1 MLATDFIY
9 DDIKLSDKGYII
21 CDFDDESGVEIVDV
35 GSTITFNK
43 IKQDS
48 GRIYT
53 LASATY
59 DECVTA
65 TFDICKNDCLYG
77 RNEMEI
83 STQQF
88 RELMQWLNRREF
100 LPFRIV
106 DDKQTVCWYNASF
119 NVDKIV
125 VGGKIYGARLTM
137 ETDRPFGYDD
147 KVTLK
152 NKPLT
157 TAKPTVTI
165 INTSNEIG
173 YLYPIVTIK
182 CLDSGNLTITNDLEN
197 CTTIINKCSNAETIT
212 LNGETQTIETDNENG
227 HTKKKIHN
235 DFNWEFP
242 RLGTKMEQG
251 QVIRDNNITV
261 NLPCEITIEFRPI
274 VKDVP

>member
-1 MLATDFIY
+1 MIATDFVY

-21 CDFDDESGVEIVDV
+21 CDFDDKSGTEIVDV

-43 IKQDS
+43 IKRDS

-65 TFDICKNDCLYG
+65 TFDICKNDCLYNN
-77 RNEMEI
+77 NEMEI
-83 STQQF
+83 TTEEF
-88 RELMQWLNRREF
+88 REIMQWLNRREF

-106 DDKQTVCWYNASF
+106 DDQQTVCWYNASF
-119 NVDKIV
+119 NIDKVII
-125 VGGKIYGARLTM
+125 GGRIYGARLTM

-147 KVTLK
+147 KVTRQYALSDA
-152 NKPLT
+152 N
-157 TAKPTVTI
+157 AEINI

-173 YLYPIVTIK
+173 YLYPIVEIK
-182 CLDSGNLTITNDLEN
+182 CWMSGNLTITNALEGCSTEIKN
-197 CTTIINKCSNAETIT
+197 CSNAEIIT
-212 LNGETQTIETDNENG
+212 LNGETQTIETNNENNHIKG
-227 HTKKKIHN
+227 KRHN

-242 RLGTKMEQG
+242 RLGTKMERG

-261 NLPCEITIEFRPI
+261 SLPCDITIEYRPI

>member
-1 MLATDFIY
+1 MLATDFVY

-21 CDFDDESGVEIVDV
+21 CDFDDKSGVEIADI
-35 GSTITFNK
+35 GSNISFNK
-43 IKQDS
+43 IKRDS

-65 TFDICKNDCLYG
+65 TFDICKNDCLYSN
-77 RNEMEI
+77 NEMEI

-106 DDKQTVCWYNASF
+106 DEEQTVCWYDASF

-137 ETDRPFGYDD
+137 ETDRPFGYGD
-147 KVTLK
+147 KVTKKYVL
-152 NKPLT
+152 NSPN
-157 TAKPTVTI
+157 PGVGV

-173 YLYPIVTIK
+173 YLYPIVIIK
-182 CLDSGNLTITNDLEN
+182 CLVDGDLTITNRLEE
-197 CTTIINKCSNAETIT
+197 CATVIKKCSSAEVIT
-212 LNGETQTIETDNENG
+212 LNGETQTIETSKENN
-227 HTKKKIHN
+227 HTKNKIHN

-242 RLGTKMEQG
+242 RLGIKMSRG
-251 QVIRDNNITV
+251 QVIRNNLIATSM
-261 NLPCEITIEFRPI
+261 PCEMTIEFRPI

>member
-1 MLATDFIY
+1 MLATDFVY

-21 CDFDDESGVEIVDV
+21 CDFDDKSGVEIVDV

-43 IKQDS
+43 IKRDS

-77 RNEMEI
+77 SSEMEI

-125 VGGKIYGARLTM
+125 VGGKIYGVRLTM

-147 KVTLK
+147 KVTRTYALS
-152 NKPLT
+152 NSNLT
-157 TAKPTVTI
+157 ISIV
-165 INTSNEIG
+165 NTSNEIG
-173 YLYPIVTIK
+173 YLYPTITIK
-182 CLDSGNLTITNDLEN
+182 CWVDGDLTITNTLEGN
-197 CTTIINKCSNAETIT
+197 TTVIKNCSNAEVITI
-212 LNGETQTIETDNENG
+212 NGETQTIVTNNERN

-242 RLGTKMEQG
+242 RLGTKMIRG
-251 QVIRDNNITV
+251 QVIRNNDITTS
-261 NLPCEITIEFRPI
+261 LPCEITIEYRPI

>member
-1 MLATDFIY
+1 MLATDFVY

-21 CDFDDESGVEIVDV
+21 CDFDDKSGVEIVDV
-35 GSTITFNK
+35 GSNITFNK
-43 IKQDS
+43 IKRDS

-65 TFDICKNDCLYG
+65 TFDICKNDCLYDSD
-77 RNEMEI
+77 EMEI
-83 STQQF
+83 TTQQF
-88 RELMQWLNRREF
+88 REIMQWLNRREF

-106 DDKQTVCWYNASF
+106 DEKQTVCWYNASF

-125 VGGKIYGARLTM
+125 IGGKIYGARLTM

-152 NKPLT
+152 GKSLT
-157 TAKPTVTI
+157 TSNPTVTI

-173 YLYPIVTIK
+173 YLYPTITIK
-182 CLDSGNLTITNDLEN
+182 CLKNGDLTITNDLEK
-197 CTTIINKCSNAETIT
+197 CTTIIKKCSNAETIT

-235 DFNWEFP
+235 DFNWEFL
-242 RLGTKMEQG
+242 RLGTKMKQG
-251 QVIRDNNITV
+251 QVVRDNNITV
-261 NLPCEITIEFRPI
+261 SLPCKITIEFRPI

>member
-1 MLATDFIY
+1 MYATDFVY

-21 CDFDDESGVEIVDV
+21 CDFDDKSGVEIVDV
-35 GSTITFNK
+35 GSNISFNK
-43 IKQDS
+43 IKRDS

-59 DECVTA
+59 DECVTT
-65 TFDICKNDCLYG
+65 TFDICKNDCLYDS
-77 RNEMEI
+77 NNMEI

-106 DDKQTVCWYNASF
+106 DDKRTVCWYNASF
-119 NVDKIV
+119 NIDKIV

-147 KVTLK
+147 KVTRTFALSGYK
-152 NKPLT
+152 LT
-157 TAKPTVTI
+157 VSV

-173 YLYPIVTIK
+173 YLYP
-182 CLDSGNLTITNDLEN
+182 TITVKCRMDGDLSITNSLEGS
-197 CTTIINKCSNAETIT
+197 TTIIKNCSKAEVITID
-212 LNGETQTIETDNENG
+212 GETQTIVTNNENN

-242 RLGTKMEQG
+242 RLGIKMIRG
-251 QVIRDNNITV
+251 QVIRNNDITAS
-261 NLPCEITIEFRPI
+261 LPCDITIEYRPI
-274 VKDVP
+274 IKDVP

>member
-1 MLATDFIY
+1 MLATDFVY

-21 CDFDDESGVEIVDV
+21 CDFDDKSGVEIVDI
-35 GSTITFNK
+35 GSNISFNK
-43 IKQDS
+43 IKRDS

-65 TFDICKNDCLYG
+65 TFDICKNDCLYSN
-77 RNEMEI
+77 NEMEI

-106 DDKQTVCWYNASF
+106 DEEQTVCWYDASF

-137 ETDRPFGYDD
+137 ETDRPFGYGD
-147 KVTLK
+147 KVTKKYVL
-152 NKPLT
+152 NSPN
-157 TAKPTVTI
+157 PGVGV

-173 YLYPIVTIK
+173 YLYPIVIIK
-182 CLDSGNLTITNDLEN
+182 CLVDGDLTITNRLEE
-197 CTTIINKCSNAETIT
+197 CATVIKKCSSAEVIT
-212 LNGETQTIETDNENG
+212 LNGETQTIETSKENN
-227 HTKKKIHN
+227 HTKNKIHN

-242 RLGTKMEQG
+242 RLGIKMSRG
-251 QVIRDNNITV
+251 QVIRNNLIATSM
-261 NLPCEITIEFRPI
+261 PCEMTIEFRPI

>member
-1 MLATDFIY
+1 MLATDFVY

-21 CDFDDESGVEIVDV
+21 CDFDDKSGVEIVDV

-43 IKQDS
+43 IKRDS

-77 RNEMEI
+77 SSEMEI

-125 VGGKIYGARLTM
+125 VGDKIYGVRLTM

-147 KVTLK
+147 KVTRTYALS
-152 NKPLT
+152 NSNLT
-157 TAKPTVTI
+157 ISIV
-165 INTSNEIG
+165 NTSNEIG
-173 YLYPIVTIK
+173 YLYPTITIK
-182 CLDSGNLTITNDLEN
+182 CWVDGDLTITNTLEGN
-197 CTTIINKCSNAETIT
+197 TTVIKNCSNAEVITI
-212 LNGETQTIETDNENG
+212 NGETQTIVTNNERN

-242 RLGTKMEQG
+242 RLGTKMIRG
-251 QVIRDNNITV
+251 QVIRNNDITTS
-261 NLPCEITIEFRPI
+261 LPCEITIEYRPI

>member
-1 MLATDFIY
+1 MLATDFVY

-21 CDFDDESGVEIVDV
+21 CDFDDKSGVEIVDV

-43 IKQDS
+43 IKRDS

-77 RNEMEI
+77 SNEMEI

-125 VGGKIYGARLTM
+125 VGGKIYGVRLTM

-147 KVTLK
+147 KVTRTYALS
-152 NKPLT
+152 NSNLT
-157 TAKPTVTI
+157 ISIV
-165 INTSNEIG
+165 NTSNEIG
-173 YLYPIVTIK
+173 YLYPTITIK
-182 CLDSGNLTITNDLEN
+182 CWVDGDLTITNTLEGN
-197 CTTIINKCSNAETIT
+197 TTVIKNCSNAEVITI
-212 LNGETQTIETDNENG
+212 NGETQTIVTNNESN

-242 RLGTKMEQG
+242 RLGTKMIRG
-251 QVIRDNNITV
+251 QVIRNNDITTS
-261 NLPCEITIEFRPI
+261 LPCEITIEYRPI

>member
-1 MLATDFIY
+1 MLATDFVY

-21 CDFDDESGVEIVDV
+21 CDFDDKSGVEIVDV

-43 IKQDS
+43 IKRDS

-65 TFDICKNDCLYG
+65 TFDICKDDCKFD
-77 RNEMEI
+77 REHMEL
-83 STQQF
+83 STQEF
-88 RELMQWLNRREF
+88 REIMQWLNRREF

-106 DDKQTVCWYNASF
+106 DDRQTVCWYNASF

-125 VGGKIYGARLTM
+125 IGGKIYGARLTM

-147 KVTLK
+147 KVSIRVPVGNNTSG
-152 NKPLT
+152 
-157 TAKPTVTI
+157 
-165 INTSNEIG
+165 INITNQSNEIG
-173 YLYPIVTIK
+173 YLYPTVKIVCHLDGDIQIENTLEECVTEIK
-182 CLDSGNLTITNDLEN
+182 N
-197 CTTIINKCSNAETIT
+197 CSNGETIL
-212 LNGETQTIETDNENG
+212 LNGETQTIVTDNDSG
-227 HTKKKIHN
+227 HTKGKIHN

-242 RLGTKMEQG
+242 RLGVQMSRG
-251 QVIRDNNITV
+251 QPVRNNYITV
-261 NLPCEITIEFRPI
+261 SLPCEISFEYRPI

>member
-1 MLATDFIY
+1 MIATDFVY

-21 CDFDDESGVEIVDV
+21 CDFDDKSGTEIVDV

-43 IKQDS
+43 IKRDS

-65 TFDICKNDCLYG
+65 TFDICKNDCLYNN
-77 RNEMEI
+77 NEMEI
-83 STQQF
+83 TTEEF
-88 RELMQWLNRREF
+88 REIMQWLNRREF

-106 DDKQTVCWYNASF
+106 DANQTVCWYNASF

-125 VGGKIYGARLTM
+125 IGGKIYGVRLTM

-147 KVTLK
+147 KVTRTYALSDS
-152 NKPLT
+152 NV
-157 TAKPTVTI
+157 TVSI

-173 YLYPIVTIK
+173 YLYPTVTIK
-182 CLDSGNLTITNDLEN
+182 CWMGGDLIITNTLEDS
-197 CTTIINKCSNAETIT
+197 TTVIKNCSNAEVITI
-212 LNGETQTIETDNENG
+212 NGETQTIVTNNERN

-242 RLGTKMEQG
+242 RIGTKMIRG
-251 QVIRDNNITV
+251 QVVRNNDITTS
-261 NLPCEITIEFRPI
+261 LPCEITIEYRPI